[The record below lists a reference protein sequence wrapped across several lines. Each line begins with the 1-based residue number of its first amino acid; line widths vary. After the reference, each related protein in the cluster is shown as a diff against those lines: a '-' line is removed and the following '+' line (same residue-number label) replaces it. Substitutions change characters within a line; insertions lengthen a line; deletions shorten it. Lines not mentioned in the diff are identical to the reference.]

1 MSVLQAIVLG
11 LIQGL
16 TEFLPVSSSGHL
28 VLAKSLFHIHEQGI
42 TFEVF
47 VHFGTFLAVIVAF
60 WPDVVKL
67 VVVFLRWLAHLSQTA
82 RLWKKDPYFRLLL
95 FILIGSVPAGIIGVL
110 FDKQIEAAFSN
121 PVFVSV
127 MLLVTGSIL
136 LVSRFGKTK
145 RPVPNLLDS
154 ILIGTA
160 QAFAI
165 IPGISRSG
173 STISTGM
180 LLGVEKSEAARFSF
194 LLALP
199 VIFGAFVLKL
209 KDLLSS
215 GAVANH
221 EILTLSL
228 GTLVSFISG
237 YFAILFLLDVVKK
250 GKFSWFAVY
259 CFLVGI
265 AGLIYFL

>member
-1 MSVLQAIVLG
+1 MSVFQAIVLG

-28 VLAKSLFHIHEQGI
+28 VLAKSLFHIQEQGI

-47 VHFGTFLAVIVAF
+47 VHFGTFLAVVVAF
-60 WPDVVKL
+60 WGDIVKL
-67 VVVFLRWLAHLSQTA
+67 VTVFFRWLAHLSQTA
-82 RLWKKDPYFRLLL
+82 RLWKEDATFRLLI
-95 FILIGSVPAGIIGVL
+95 FILVGSVPAGTIGVL
-110 FDKQIEAAFSN
+110 LDKPIETAFSN
-121 PVFVSV
+121 PVFVSF
-127 MLLVTGSIL
+127 MLLITGTIL
-136 LVSRFGKTK
+136 LLSRYGKTQ
-145 RPVPNLLDS
+145 RAQPTLLDS

-209 KDLLSS
+209 KELL
-215 GAVANH
+215 GTTVPTH
-221 EILTLSL
+221 EVWTLSV

-237 YFAILFLLDVVKK
+237 YFAIILLLDLVKK

-259 CFLVGI
+259 CFLVGF
-265 AGLIYFL
+265 AGLVYFL